1 MCHSDRQA
9 TALHAEGK
17 LSVKDTV
24 AEKEEDPRMSRAH
37 KKQRFTQKQLHQERR
52 QQRRQCRKHQQLHWK
67 KRQKA
72 AAPLDT
78 PVSTAMLRPQT
89 SILDKE
95 FTVHQFFS
103 APMHCAVAIARCPFF
118 FAGHVSSHQ
127 TGRCIGHSSSTVP
140 LKRHWRASHI
150 VQRNAHSH
158 FRFAHKG
165 QLPLS

>member
-1 MCHSDRQA
+1 MLVAKANSTSKNVFRTCMCHSDRQA

-52 QQRRQCRKHQQLHWK
+52 QQKRQCRNHQQLHWK

-78 PVSTAMLRPQT
+78 PVSTAMLRPQ
-89 SILDKE
+89 DKH
-95 FTVHQFFS
+95 TRQRVHS
-103 APMHCAVAIARCPFF
+103 APVF
-118 FAGHVSSHQ
+118 
-127 TGRCIGHSSSTVP
+127 
-140 LKRHWRASHI
+140 
-150 VQRNAHSH
+150 QRTHALRSRNCTMSFLFCRTCQFTSDKKVH
-158 FRFAHKG
+158 RT
-165 QLPLS
+165 Q